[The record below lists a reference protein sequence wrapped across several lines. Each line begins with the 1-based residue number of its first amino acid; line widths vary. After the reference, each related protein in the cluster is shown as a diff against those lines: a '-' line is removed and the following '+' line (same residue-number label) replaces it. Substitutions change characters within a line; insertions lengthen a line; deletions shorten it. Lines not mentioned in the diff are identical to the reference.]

1 MSDAKGVDAVER
13 ALSILDAF
21 SKDLPELTLT
31 ELSTRTGLYKST
43 ILRLAVSL
51 EKFGYMLRGENGKF
65 RLGPAVWR
73 LGAQYR
79 HSFDLA
85 AILRPE
91 LETLSEVTQETA
103 SFYIREGDMRV
114 CLFRCEPARAIRH
127 TITEGARMALDRG
140 ASGKVLLAFGGTE
153 GDRATIAN
161 GYALSLGERE
171 AEVAALSVPIRRP
184 DGQLVGALSV
194 SGLITR
200 FSETNRAQLLHAL
213 RESQSR
219 LEAQMIS

>member
-1 MSDAKGVDAVER
+1 
-13 ALSILDAF
+13 
-21 SKDLPELTLT
+21 
-31 ELSTRTGLYKST
+31 
-43 ILRLAVSL
+43 
-51 EKFGYMLRGENGKF
+51 
-65 RLGPAVWR
+65 
-73 LGAQYR
+73 
-79 HSFDLA
+79 
-85 AILRPE
+85 
-91 LETLSEVTQETA
+91 
-103 SFYIREGDMRV
+103 
-114 CLFRCEPARAIRH
+114 
-127 TITEGARMALDRG
+127 MALDRG

-153 GDRATIAN
+153 GDRATIAD

-219 LEAQMIS
+219 LEAQMII